1 MKVLLIDDDPVSHLI
16 NEKFISIAT
25 DDSELEIISY
35 LKADEALDYILRYL
49 RSNSPENLRIFLDL
63 NMPDFNG
70 WDFLNY
76 LEELDDNKL
85 SVFILTSSVSNIDRR
100 KAREY
105 TSVKKFLVKP
115 LSIPLLKNIFIQRKE
130 LASERT

>member
-25 DDSELEIISY
+25 DDPELEIISY
-35 LKADEALDYILRYL
+35 LKADEALDYILRYI
-49 RSNSPENLRIFLDL
+49 RSNSPDSLRIFLDL
-63 NMPDFNG
+63 NMPNFNG

-85 SVFILTSSVSNIDRR
+85 SVFILTSSVSNIDRQ
-100 KAREY
+100 KARKY
-105 TSVKKFLVKP
+105 TSVKEFLVKP

>member
-25 DDSELEIISY
+25 EDPKLEIITY
-35 LKADEALDYILRYL
+35 LKADEALNYTLRYL
-49 RSNSPENLRIFLDL
+49 SSHSSEYLCIFLDL

-76 LEELDDNKL
+76 LEELDDKKL
-85 SVFILTSSVSNIDRR
+85 SVFILTSSVSKIDKL

-105 TSVKKFLVKP
+105 TSVKEFLVKP
-115 LSIPLLKNIFIQRKE
+115 LSIPLLKNIFPQTKI
-130 LASERT
+130 AS

>member
-25 DDSELEIISY
+25 EDPKLEIITY
-35 LKADEALDYILRYL
+35 LKADEALNYTLQYL
-49 RSNSPENLRIFLDL
+49 NSHSSEYLCIFLDL

-76 LEELDDNKL
+76 LEELDDKKL
-85 SVFILTSSVSNIDRR
+85 SVFILTSSVSKIDRL

-115 LSIPLLKNIFIQRKE
+115 LSIPLLKNIFPQTKI
-130 LASERT
+130 AS